1 MRASEAMQSVI
12 GIDLGD
18 RFSYVHELDMQTG
31 ETLSQARL
39 PTSPET
45 FGKHFASIPQARITL
60 EVGAHSPWSSRLLQ
74 GLGHQV
80 VVANPRTLALIHSST
95 RKRDELDAE
104 KLARLARLDPKLL
117 SPIRHRSLQAHADRT
132 RLKVRE
138 ALVRSRTSLIIHTR
152 NMLKAFGIQIPKCAS
167 TCFHKRVLEHL
178 PEELK
183 PAVAPLL
190 ESLKVISHQIYE
202 MEKGIEKLSKERYPE
217 TARLRQVVGVGPL
230 LSLAFVLTLDDP
242 SQFIKSRDVGSYLGL
257 VPKQR
262 QSGERDPALGISK
275 QGDKLLRTLL
285 VQAVQYQ
292 LSSYGPDCDLK
303 RFGLK
308 LIEKGGPKSRNR
320 AVIGVARKLAVLL
333 HRLWTTGEVYDPFYN
348 SNHHPAQAA

>member
-1 MRASEAMQSVI
+1 MKTSEAIRSVI

-18 RFSYVHELDMQTG
+18 RYSYLHELDMQTG
-31 ETLSQARL
+31 ETLSQTRL
-39 PTSPET
+39 PTNPKT
-45 FGKHFASIPQARITL
+45 FGEHFTSIPSARITL

-74 GLGHQV
+74 ALGHQV
-80 VVANPRTLALIHSST
+80 IVANPRTLALIHSSN

-104 KLARLARLDPKLL
+104 KLARLARLDPELL

-152 NMLKAFGIQIPKCAS
+152 NMLKAFGIQLPKCAT

-178 PEELK
+178 PEQLE

-190 ESLKVISHQIYE
+190 ESLKVISRQIYE
-202 MEKGIEKLSKERYPE
+202 MEKDIEKLSRERYPE
-217 TARLRQVVGVGPL
+217 TIRLRQVVGVGPL

-242 SQFIKSRDVGSYLGL
+242 SQFTKSRDVGAYLGL

-275 QGDKLLRTLL
+275 VTGCSGRCSYKPCSISLCVMDRTATSSASDSSSSKKEVLKVETAPSSLSLGNSPFCFIGCGLR
-285 VQAVQYQ
+285 V
-292 LSSYGPDCDLK
+292 
-303 RFGLK
+303 
-308 LIEKGGPKSRNR
+308 KS
-320 AVIGVARKLAVLL
+320 
-333 HRLWTTGEVYDPFYN
+333 TTR
-348 SNHHPAQAA
+348 STTATAT